1 MIPRSSLFIFMLSIA
16 LVAGC
21 ATRGP
26 EPVAPEVSS
35 VTSTVPGSVKQ
46 ANVATMSA
54 IVDDVDVPNRL
65 VTLRTSDGEKT
76 TIRVGDEVNNLPQVK
91 RGDEVSVGYLESV
104 AIQVKKPAEGELGA
118 VAAESIET
126 AKPGEKPGGVAARTL
141 VITAKIVEIDRA
153 EQEVTLEGKEGN
165 RVTLD
170 VRDPAHFDAIA
181 VGDLVEITYTEALA
195 ISVDSI
201 KRE

>member
-1 MIPRSSLFIFMLSIA
+1 
-16 LVAGC
+16 
-21 ATRGP
+21 
-26 EPVAPEVSS
+26 
-35 VTSTVPGSVKQ
+35 VKQ